1 MKFFA
6 IKDETLKVYLK
17 IVMGEG
23 DLRIRPYLLGQHT
36 GHLELCEWAFANDQ
50 RNTLLQLS
58 GNQVDVGSYPIS
70 MGNE

>member
-1 MKFFA
+1 
-6 IKDETLKVYLK
+6 
-17 IVMGEG
+17 MGEG

-36 GHLELCEWAFANDQ
+36 DHLELCEWAVANNQ